1 MSLVRSRAEV
11 MGQWRRRLRCGI
23 DGGARGVGLI
33 DVAVA
38 LLGILYLEG
47 VWQARLG

>member
-1 MSLVRSRAEV
+1 MSLDRCRAEV

-23 DGGARGVGLI
+23 DGARDVGLI

-38 LLGILYLEG
+38 L
-47 VWQARLG
+47 